1 MSQGKKNLVQGVA
14 ILSIAGII
22 SKVIG
27 AAFRVPLT
35 NMIGA
40 DGIGI
45 YTGGYSAYTLLLAVA
60 TSGIPVAISRLVA
73 EYSTMGR
80 YRQARHVLKTSLWLL
95 ALIGSVL
102 TLLLIALSGPLSRA
116 TDPARAP
123 GYLAIAPSIL
133 IVSVMSALRGYMQ
146 GRSRMTPTAVSQ
158 LIEQFAKV
166 IISYPLAA
174 YAMRLYG
181 PMYAA
186 AAALLGISIG
196 EVLALLYMAGA
207 YLFRR
212 GQFLADEE
220 GDTHTLEPTKNIVR
234 QLIVIAVPIVVGSMI
249 VPLATFI
256 DSVMIVQRLETAGVM
271 AEKARS
277 LYGLLS
283 SVNAVINI
291 PTVLAMAVCVGLV
304 PAISAARAQRR
315 MDDMRETG
323 VLGMRL
329 ASLMGMPCTVG
340 LSLLSLPAIQFIYY
354 RLPLEEQ
361 IVAGNILT
369 LSALTII
376 VFIHVQATT
385 GILQGAG
392 MQKVPMLAM
401 VVGVACKIGV
411 NYVLVGSPNFNIY
424 GAPIASIVC
433 YCVALGV
440 NLYWIVRK
448 LGTRFAWGSIV
459 FRPLLATA
467 GMGVTVFLL
476 MQVLDMGRKRNTL
489 IAIAIGA
496 LVYAVLV
503 FAAGALRR
511 EDMDQIPGGQKI
523 ERALVKLHIWRA

>member
-14 ILSIAGII
+14 ILSIAGIV

-27 AAFRVPLT
+27 AAFRIPLT

-45 YTGGYSAYTLLLAVA
+45 YTGGYSAYSLLLAIS

-73 EYSTMGR
+73 EYSAVGR
-80 YRQARHVLKTSLWLL
+80 CRQARHVLKTSLWLL
-95 ALIGSVL
+95 ALIGTVL
-102 TLLLIALSGPLSRA
+102 TLLLIALSGPLARA

-133 IVSVMSALRGYMQ
+133 FVSVMSALRGYMQ

-166 IISYPLAA
+166 VISYPLAA
-174 YAMRLYG
+174 FAMRAYG
-181 PMYAA
+181 PVYAA

-196 EVLALLYMAGA
+196 EALALLYMACV
-207 YLFRR
+207 YLWRR
-212 GQFLADEE
+212 KSFLADEA
-220 GDTHTLEPTKNIVR
+220 GDTRALEPTSSIVR
-234 QLIVIAVPIVVGSMI
+234 QLIAIAVPIVIGSMI

-256 DSVMIVQRLETAGVM
+256 DSVMIVQRLETAGIVT
-271 AEKARS
+271 ESARS
-277 LYGLLS
+277 LYGLLG
-283 SVNAVINI
+283 SVNSVINI
-291 PTVLAMAVCVGLV
+291 PTVLATAVCLGLV
-304 PAISAARAQRR
+304 PAISAARIERR
-315 MDDMRETG
+315 QDDMRETG
-323 VLGMRL
+323 ILGMRL

-340 LSLLSLPAIQFIYY
+340 LSLLSLPAIQLIYFQ
-354 RLPLEEQ
+354 LPPGEQ
-361 IVAGNILT
+361 VVAGNILT

-401 VVGVACKIGV
+401 IAGVACKIAV
-411 NYVLVGSPNFNIY
+411 NYALVGLPGLNIY

-448 LGTRFAWGSIV
+448 LGIRFAWSSIV

-467 GMGVTVFLL
+467 GMGAAVFLM
-476 MQVLDMGRKRNTL
+476 MQALDMGRKRNTL
-489 IAIAIGA
+489 IAIVAGV
-496 LVYAVLV
+496 LVYAALV
-503 FAAGALRR
+503 FAVGALRR
-511 EDMDQIPGGQKI
+511 EDMDQIPGGRKI
-523 ERALVKLHIWRA
+523 ERALIKLHVWSA